1 MLLLA
6 LTNAREFPAILSVVR
21 CLYEVSYRRAI
32 IVLMPT
38 VVHVGY
44 IRFAGS
50 FNSVINARIC
60 GRCPSWVILTASL
73 TPRHFAMHENINVN
87 LQGLAAAATTE
98 IPDSAPWDT
107 QPYSTKRHGISI
119 SNCDTEPVHTPGCI
133 QAHGAL
139 LVLRQSDL
147 SVLQASE
154 NCESI
159 LGHGAHQLL
168 GRGVAVVVKPEGAE
182 RLRTIL
188 STEPTDR
195 NPIYAFTL
203 PASERATPM
212 DVTVHTIDGVV
223 MLEFEYTGRSDA
235 DTNAGLVAPDSRHEP
250 DYYSLIKKTVARLQA
265 MATVQGYCQALA
277 DEVRLLSGLDRVM
290 IYKFHADNHGEVFA
304 ESRRSDLAPW
314 LGLHY
319 PAEDIPKPAR
329 DIFAKTW
336 IRPVPDINGELA
348 EMTPLLNPDTDS
360 PVDMT
365 FCMLRGV
372 SVMYTEYLQNMGVS
386 AGLTM
391 PLRRDNV
398 LWGLIACHHYSGPH
412 HVPYQL
418 RAACEFLAQV
428 GSLQHHAVEERENAA
443 YRLKLE
449 DVNQQLLSMAAQE
462 GGLASMTDGTPSLLG
477 AMHAGGA
484 ALYHRERWWRVGQ
497 TPGESQLE
505 ALGHWL
511 VDRLEARSLDSPMY
525 ATNSLATDYPPGA
538 AFADVASGVL
548 AAPLSRSGQ
557 NLMLW
562 FRPEVKR
569 TVNWGGNPHD
579 KPKVLG
585 PNGPRLTPR
594 RSFELFSESVHQQ
607 STPWLQ
613 IEIDAAARLRTL
625 IMELVIVRAERLAG
639 LNADLARSNE
649 ELDAFAYVASHD
661 LKEPLRGIHKY
672 AHQLMETAPANEE
685 EKRKLDGLMRLTL
698 RMDSLLDSLLHF
710 SRVGR
715 EELTLEKVDLNEVLA
730 DAIEMVGSRTGDSG
744 TQIIAP
750 RPLPQIMCDRVRS
763 REVLVNLLSNAL
775 KYNDKTL
782 KRVEVGYIE
791 PQEDAALR
799 TTFPAG
805 TEGQTV
811 YYVRDNGIGISPR
824 HFDQVF
830 KMFKRLHG
838 REEYGGGTGAGLTIV
853 RKLVERH
860 RGVVWPESV
869 LGEGT
874 TFFFTLSSTNAN

>member
-1 MLLLA
+1 
-6 LTNAREFPAILSVVR
+6 
-21 CLYEVSYRRAI
+21 
-32 IVLMPT
+32 
-38 VVHVGY
+38 
-44 IRFAGS
+44 
-50 FNSVINARIC
+50 
-60 GRCPSWVILTASL
+60 
-73 TPRHFAMHENINVN
+73 MHENINLSLPGSV
-87 LQGLAAAATTE
+87 ATKAQSEATGA
-98 IPDSAPWDT
+98 APWDT
-107 QPYSTKRHGISI
+107 QPYSIKRDGINI
-119 SNCDTEPVHTPGCI
+119 INCDDEPVRTPGCI

-139 LVLRQSDL
+139 LVLRLSDL
-147 SVLQASE
+147 SILQASE
-154 NCESI
+154 NTQTI
-159 LGHGAHQLL
+159 LGQPALELL
-168 GRGVAVVVKPEGAE
+168 GKNAAAVVKSEGEA
-182 RLRTIL
+182 RLRSIL

-203 PASERATPM
+203 PASEQVAAM
-212 DVTVHTIDGVV
+212 DVTMHTLDGVV
-223 MLEFEYTGRSDA
+223 MLEFEVTGRSLPA
-235 DTNAGLVAPDSRHEP
+235 SGFAPVAAGPRHAP

-265 MATVQGYCQALA
+265 MDTVQGFCQGLA
-277 DEVRLLSGLDRVM
+277 DEVRVLSGMDRVM
-290 IYKFHADNHGEVFA
+290 IYKFHADHHGEVFA
-304 ESRRSDLAPW
+304 ESRQSDLAPW

-329 DIFAKTW
+329 DIFARTW
-336 IRPVPDINGELA
+336 IRPVPDINGPLA
-348 EMTPLLNPDTDS
+348 EMTPLLNPDTGK

-365 FCMLRGV
+365 FCALRGV

-412 HVPYQL
+412 HVPYEL

-428 GSLQHHAVEERENAA
+428 GSLQHHAVEDRENAA
-443 YRLKLE
+443 YRIRLE
-449 DVNQQLLSMAAQE
+449 EVNQQLLSMAAQE
-462 GGLASMTDGTPSLLG
+462 GGLASMTDGKPSLLG
-477 AMHAGGA
+477 AMRAGGA

-497 TPGESQLE
+497 TPNESQLE
-505 ALGHWL
+505 ALGHWVVGRLDAGSL
-511 VDRLEARSLDSPMY
+511 VSPLY
-525 ATNSLATDYPPGA
+525 ATQSLSADYPPGA
-538 AFADVASGVL
+538 AFADVASGLL

-557 NLMLW
+557 NLIMW
-562 FRPEVKR
+562 FRPEIKK

-579 KPKVLG
+579 KPMVTG
-585 PNGPRLTPR
+585 PHGSRLTPR

-613 IEIDAAARLRTL
+613 VEIDAAARLRAL

-672 AHQLMETAPANEE
+672 AHQLMETAPADEE

-715 EELTLEKVDLNEVLA
+715 EELTMEKVDLNEVLA
-730 DAIEMVGSRTGDSG
+730 DAIEMVGSRTGDG
-744 TQIIAP
+744 RTQIVAT
-750 RPLPQIMCDRVRS
+750 RTLPQIMCDRVRV
-763 REVLVNLLSNAL
+763 REILVNLLSNAL
-775 KYNDKTL
+775 KYNDKAA
-782 KRVEVGYIE
+782 KRVEIGYVDA
-791 PQEDAALR
+791 QESSLR
-799 TTFPAG
+799 SAFPAG
-805 TEGQTV
+805 TEGHTV
-811 YYVRDNGIGISPR
+811 YYVRDNGIGIAPR

-860 RGVVWPESV
+860 HGQVWPQSV
-869 LGEGT
+869 AGEGS
-874 TFFFTLSSTNAN
+874 TFFFTLGAGDDN

>member
-1 MLLLA
+1 
-6 LTNAREFPAILSVVR
+6 
-21 CLYEVSYRRAI
+21 
-32 IVLMPT
+32 
-38 VVHVGY
+38 
-44 IRFAGS
+44 
-50 FNSVINARIC
+50 
-60 GRCPSWVILTASL
+60 
-73 TPRHFAMHENINVN
+73 MHENINVSSP
-87 LQGLAAAATTE
+87 GSAAATA
-98 IPDSAPWDT
+98 PAKGAGAAPWDT
-107 QPYSTKRHGISI
+107 RPYSIKRDGITI
-119 SNCDTEPVHTPGCI
+119 LNCDDEPVRTPGCI

-139 LVLRQSDL
+139 LVLRLSDL
-147 SVLQASE
+147 LILQASE
-154 NCESI
+154 NTQAILGQPARELLGQNVAAVVKAEGEIRLRSI
-159 LGHGAHQLL
+159 LA
-168 GRGVAVVVKPEGAE
+168 
-182 RLRTIL
+182 
-188 STEPTDR
+188 TEPTDR

-203 PASERATPM
+203 PLGEHAPAM
-212 DVTVHTIDGVV
+212 DVTLHTIDGVA
-223 MLEFEYTGRSDA
+223 MLEFEATGRGLPA
-235 DTNAGLVAPDSRHEP
+235 RDTGPMAPGPRHQP
-250 DYYSLIKKTVARLQA
+250 DYYSIIKKTVARLQA
-265 MATVQGYCQALA
+265 MDTVQGFCQGLA
-277 DEVRLLSGLDRVM
+277 DEVRLLSGMDRVM
-290 IYKFHADNHGEVFA
+290 IYKFHADHHGEVFA

-348 EMTPLLNPDTDS
+348 EMVPLVNPDTGK

-365 FCMLRGV
+365 FCALRGV

-391 PLRRDNV
+391 PLRRGNV

-412 HVPYQL
+412 HVPYEL

-428 GSLQHHAVEERENAA
+428 GSLQHHAVEDRENAA

-449 DVNQQLLSMAAQE
+449 EVNQQLLSMAAQE
-462 GGLASMTDGTPSLLG
+462 GGLASMTDGKPSLLG
-477 AMHAGGA
+477 AMHASGA

-497 TPGESQLE
+497 TPDESQLE
-505 ALGHWL
+505 ALGQW
-511 VDRLEARSLDSPMY
+511 VVERLDSGSLVSPLY
-525 ATNSLATDYPPGA
+525 ATQSLAADYPPGA
-538 AFADVASGVL
+538 AFADVASGLL

-557 NLMLW
+557 NLMMW
-562 FRPEVKR
+562 FRPEVKK
-569 TVNWGGNPHD
+569 TVNWGGNPQD
-579 KPKVLG
+579 KPMAVG
-585 PNGPRLTPR
+585 PHGARLTPR

-607 STPWLQ
+607 SVPWLQ
-613 IEIDAAARLRTL
+613 VEIDAAARLRAL

-672 AHQLMETAPANEE
+672 AHQLMEAAPADEE
-685 EKRKLDGLMRLTL
+685 ERRKLDGLMRLTL

-715 EELTLEKVDLNEVLA
+715 EELTMEKVDLNEVLA
-730 DAIEMVGSRTGDSG
+730 DAIEMIGSRTGDG
-744 TQIIAP
+744 RTQIVAP
-750 RPLPQIMCDRVRS
+750 RALPHIMGDRIRV

-775 KYNDKTL
+775 KYNDKAA
-782 KRVEVGYIE
+782 KRVEIGYIDA
-791 PQEDAALR
+791 QEASLR
-799 TTFPAG
+799 STFPAG

-811 YYVRDNGIGISPR
+811 YYVRDNGIGIAPR

-860 RGVVWPESV
+860 RGQVWPQSV
-869 LGEGT
+869 AGEGS
-874 TFFFTLSSTNAN
+874 TFFFTLSAGDDN